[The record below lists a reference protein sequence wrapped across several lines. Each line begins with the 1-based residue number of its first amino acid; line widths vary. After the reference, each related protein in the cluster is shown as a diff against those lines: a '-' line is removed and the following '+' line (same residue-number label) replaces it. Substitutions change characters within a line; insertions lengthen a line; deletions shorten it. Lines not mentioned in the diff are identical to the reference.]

1 MISTDPQ
8 IGCFKKLTLFC
19 CYFCCWST
27 LGLFLLPQ
35 LYKENR
41 MVGMSYAHWWVG
53 LVSRV
58 CGADP
63 SFSSSVWN
71 WCGSRYGISGVWV
84 PPLWCSGYLVTSLQL
99 TQGTGIR
106 RANCHPAVM
115 SPNSTPPPTHTHT
128 STFPRWFWVTLMW
141 NTNSLSWLD
150 SFPIWS
156 ACDPQ
161 EHVIPFIK
169 LEERGQVRK
178 RKEQGGLLF
187 FKNQMKRRQPYLF
200 SGMGHTWS
208 CGFVSH
214 LGSGCSTATGKGP
227 HGVMRCWLPQSR
239 QGSMKQTRGNPMPR
253 APVLRASFVKAGCP
267 HYVLTTPRTPGG
279 KPEPAGLR
287 LPVSSASGR
296 RLRPLG

>member
-106 RANCHPAVM
+106 RANCHPAVT
-115 SPNSTPPPTHTHT
+115 SPNSTPPPNTHTHLHLSQMVLGDFDVKHKLT
-128 STFPRWFWVTLMW
+128 VMARQFSYLVGLWSSGTRNTFYKARGEGSSEKKERTGW
-141 NTNSLSWLD
+141 
-150 SFPIWS
+150 
-156 ACDPQ
+156 
-161 EHVIPFIK
+161 PFI
-169 LEERGQVRK
+169 L
-178 RKEQGGLLF
+178 
-187 FKNQMKRRQPYLF
+187 
-200 SGMGHTWS
+200 
-208 CGFVSH
+208 
-214 LGSGCSTATGKGP
+214 
-227 HGVMRCWLPQSR
+227 
-239 QGSMKQTRGNPMPR
+239 
-253 APVLRASFVKAGCP
+253 
-267 HYVLTTPRTPGG
+267 
-279 KPEPAGLR
+279 
-287 LPVSSASGR
+287 
-296 RLRPLG
+296 

>member
-1 MISTDPQ
+1 M
-8 IGCFKKLTLFC
+8 L
-19 CYFCCWST
+19 
-27 LGLFLLPQ
+27 LFLLLIYPWFISVTPALQ
-35 LYKENR
+35 REQNGWYVLCT
-41 MVGMSYAHWWVG
+41 
-53 LVSRV
+53 LVSRAGFTGLWGWPILFLFGV
-58 CGADP
+58 EL
-63 SFSSSVWN
+63 
-71 WCGSRYGISGVWV
+71 VWV
-84 PPLWCSGYLVTSLQL
+84 SLWHKRGVSPTSLMLRLPGDLPTAHPGHRDKKSKLPPCCDVSQL
-99 TQGTGIR
+99 D
-106 RANCHPAVM
+106 
-115 SPNSTPPPTHTHT
+115 TPPPTHTHT

-227 HGVMRCWLPQSR
+227 QGVMRCWLPQSR